1 MQVSS
6 QTRPEP
12 VTIEHTWYGK
22 LKARFAEHIT
32 LQPAEEPGGENDA
45 PTYCYDEYTYTA
57 DYSDQLAAAICNNRD
72 YYLRLAKN
80 AGFRNVY
87 GIASVYTGP
96 TLIHFMFREAVS
108 ITVSFLRG
116 YL

>member
-80 AGFRNVY
+80 AALYAGLTADE
-87 GIASVYTGP
+87 IAQK
-96 TLIHFMFREAVS
+96 MAEANDVN
-108 ITVSFLRG
+108 I
-116 YL
+116 

>member
-1 MQVSS
+1 S

-80 AGFRNVY
+80 AALYAGLTADE
-87 GIASVYTGP
+87 IAQK
-96 TLIHFMFREAVS
+96 MAEANDVN
-108 ITVSFLRG
+108 I
-116 YL
+116 